1 MSAIAIAI
9 RRVVA
14 RIPCGKVATYGQIA
28 RLAGY
33 SNHSRFVGRCLH
45 DKESPVPWQRVINGQ
60 GKVSPRGLD
69 GNDDEQRFLLQCEG
83 VEFGE
88 GGKIDLKV
96 YLWDGA

>member
-1 MSAIAIAI
+1 MSAIATAI
-9 RRVVA
+9 RRVVTC
-14 RIPCGKVATYGQIA
+14 IPYGKVATYGQIA

-33 SNHSRFVGRCLH
+33 PNHSRFVGRCL
-45 DKESPVPWQRVINGQ
+45 DASVPWQRVINGQ

-88 GGKIDLKV
+88 GGKIELKIF
-96 YLWDGA
+96 LWDGE

>member
-1 MSAIAIAI
+1 MSAIATAI
-9 RRVVA
+9 RLVVT
-14 RIPCGKVATYGQIA
+14 RIPYGKVATYGQIA

-33 SNHSRFVGRCLH
+33 PNHSRFVGRCLH
-45 DKESPVPWQRVINGQ
+45 DKNTPVPWQRVINGQ

-88 GGKIDLKV
+88 GGRIDLKV
-96 YLWDGA
+96 YLWDGE